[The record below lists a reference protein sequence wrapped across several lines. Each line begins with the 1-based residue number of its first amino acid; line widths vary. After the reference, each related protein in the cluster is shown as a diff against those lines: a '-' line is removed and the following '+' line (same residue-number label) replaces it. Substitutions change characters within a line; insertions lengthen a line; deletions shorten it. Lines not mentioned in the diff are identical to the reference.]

1 MVQFWH
7 GYDDTCGQFKRFC
20 VTIQVAN
27 HCGCQPWTPFANMMD
42 FASCAIGLLDSGP
55 VAVGMPCVAN
65 RLAKELMSDACKLRH
80 RV

>member
-7 GYDDTCGQFKRFC
+7 GYDDTCGPIERFC

-27 HCGCQPWTPFANMMD
+27 HGECQPCAPPATMGD
-42 FASCAIGLLDSGP
+42 FASRAINLLDSGS